1 MNKFILVLLIAVA
14 SCVTVEFDGS
24 NLEGFWDWIKSVWG
38 SIENFFKDIPG
49 YLKEIYE
56 WLKKEGYIKKLIV
69 LVKKYGIPKAIE
81 LCTSWTGKNELCTDI
96 VNFIFSF
103 LK

>member
-24 NLEGFWDWIKSVWG
+24 NLEGFIDWWNDIWNKFKDFIKS
-38 SIENFFKDIPG
+38 IPG
-49 YLKEIYE
+49 YLKSLYD
-56 WLKKEGYIKKLIV
+56 WLEGKGYIKQLVEIV
-69 LVKKYGIPKAIE
+69 EKYGKPKAVE
-81 LCTSWTGKNELCTDI
+81 LCKSWIESDYCSDI
-96 VNFIFSF
+96 VDFIFNF

>member
-49 YLKEIYE
+49 YLKEIYDK
-56 WLKKEGYIKKLIV
+56 LKNEGYIEQLLE
-69 LVKKYGIPKAIE
+69 LVNKYGKPKAVEI
-81 LCTSWTGKNELCTDI
+81 CTNWTGKNDLCTDI
-96 VNFIFSF
+96 VDFIFG
-103 LK
+103 LLE

>member
-49 YLKEIYE
+49 YLKEIYDK
-56 WLKKEGYIKKLIV
+56 LKDKGYIEQLLE
-69 LVKKYGIPKAIE
+69 LVNKYGKPKAVEICKSWIE
-81 LCTSWTGKNELCTDI
+81 SESCSDI
-96 VNFIFSF
+96 VDFIFGL

>member
-38 SIENFFKDIPG
+38 SIKNFFKKIPG
-49 YLKEIYE
+49 YLKGIYD
-56 WLKKEGYIKKLIV
+56 WLKKEGYIEQ
-69 LVKKYGIPKAIE
+69 LVELVDKYGKPKAVEI
-81 LCTSWTGKNELCTDI
+81 CKSWIDSDSCSGI
-96 VNFIFSF
+96 VDFIFGL

>member
-38 SIENFFKDIPG
+38 SIKNFFKKIPG
-49 YLKEIYE
+49 YLKGIYD
-56 WLKKEGYIKKLIV
+56 WLKNEGYIEKLV
-69 LVKKYGIPKAIE
+69 ELVDKYGKPKAIE
-81 LCTSWTGKNELCTDI
+81 ICKSWINSDSCSGI
-96 VNFIFSF
+96 VDFIFGL